1 MIVLCI
7 SDAHTNVWRHAHTL
21 PFISVYKITGSSL
34 CGRPTIKAIVTL
46 ILKSWGC
53 FVLCAEQ
60 MVPASSCD
68 QDFSSFSA
76 SLNYCRRCA
85 ELLLTELIYNL
96 LVFLL
101 EINQTHL

>member
-1 MIVLCI
+1 MIKV
-7 SDAHTNVWRHAHTL
+7 
-21 PFISVYKITGSSL
+21 
-34 CGRPTIKAIVTL
+34 IVTL

-53 FVLCAEQ
+53 FVLGAEQ

-85 ELLLTELIYNL
+85 GLLLTELIYNL

-101 EINQTHL
+101 EINQTHLKLIRMWNYRPTLVMTKH